1 MKNYIYCKKYL
12 KCYAGSNIKGFCVTA
27 DYLQKNT
34 GLAVFLM
41 TIVLMSCMEGLEEK
55 CRKK

>member
-1 MKNYIYCKKYL
+1 MENYIYCKKYL

-41 TIVLMSCMEGLEEK
+41 TIVLMSCM
-55 CRKK
+55 